1 MKKISPEDVAEV
13 ADLSGEVRVLPSANE
28 SSGGSARVGAL
39 VGGLV
44 GGLVLLPVLYVGVF
58 PAVIVALD
66 EKNLLPNAGLVF
78 DLLSG
83 MAIPLAWLYDHFTPF
98 QDYIDWLSKLF

>member
-13 ADLSGEVRVLPSANE
+13 ADLAREVRVLPSAIE
-28 SSGGSARVGAL
+28 SSGGSARVGTL
-39 VGGLV
+39 VGV
-44 GGLVLLPVLYVGVF
+44 LVLLPVLYVGVF

-98 QDYIDWLSKLF
+98 EDYIDWLSKLF